1 MGVSKKAQDSS
12 SLEYAKA
19 VMDMSEIL
27 HLRHAKLWLRPDFFF
42 NFSKHS
48 KRQVKLLDIIHNL
61 TKKIITT
68 KKKAFKEGIRGS
80 LAETLIKTQDT
91 KPTND
96 ASNTTVE
103 GLSFGQS
110 SGLKDDLDVDDNDI
124 GEKKRFA
131 FLDLMLES
139 AQNASIISDDEVRE
153 QVDTIMFEG
162 HDTTAAGS
170 SFFLCMMGIHQ
181 GIQVRRLH
189 FNGFFLR
196 ISQPSFL

>member
-1 MGVSKKAQDSS
+1 MGVSKKAQDAS

-27 HLRHAKLWLRPDFFF
+27 HLRHAKLWLRPDLFF
-42 NFSKHS
+42 NFSRHS

-61 TKKIITT
+61 TRKIITT
-68 KKKAFKEGIRGS
+68 KKKAFKDGIRGS
-80 LAETLIKTQDT
+80 LAETTIRTQDIKMNGDT
-91 KPTND
+91 T
-96 ASNTTVE
+96 NTTVE

-124 GEKKRFA
+124 GEKKRLA

-139 AQNASIISDDEVRE
+139 AQNNAVISDDEVRE

-170 SFFLCMMGIHQ
+170 SFFLCMMGIHPD
-181 GIQVRRLH
+181 IQVR
-189 FNGFFLR
+189 
-196 ISQPSFL
+196 